1 MLVPFG
7 RRRLVGLVLGCE
19 PPDRVEGL
27 KSIESVLDSD
37 LIDPA
42 LVELARWC
50 SHYYCFAPG
59 ELVSL
64 LLPTALRRSRPFRP
78 PAPQA
83 WALTDAGRRADLDRA
98 PRKLALR
105 ELLLEQPRGRE
116 SLNEAGFTPSL
127 IRQMHRAGWIEPS
140 QAATVRPTVPGP
152 SLHDEQRRA
161 CASVLR
167 SRGRFGA
174 FLLAGV
180 TGSGKTE
187 VYLRVARRVLER
199 GGQVLVLVPEIG
211 LTPQLVRRFEARL
224 GRQAWTYHSDLSEG
238 ERLSCWQAARSG
250 QARLIIGTRS
260 AVFLPLPE
268 LGLIV
273 VDEEHDGSFKQ
284 QDGAR
289 YHGRDVAVLRARR
302 QSVPIVLGSATPSLE
317 SLNNA
322 CSGRYEL
329 LRLTHRAGGALEP
342 TWAVFDQR
350 GAEGPI
356 HTALLSRI
364 ESHLDAGGQVLLYRN
379 RRGYAPVLMCNA
391 CGWSADCERCSAHL
405 TWHQSGQRLQCH
417 HCGASRPQPRRCPDC
432 GDPNLRPLGAG
443 TERLEEL
450 LKERFP
456 GRAVHRVDRDQLTGK
471 NDFERLLNDV
481 RDGTPCILVGTQML
495 AKGHHLPGVTLS
507 AVLDVDTALFSA
519 DFRAPERLGQVVHQV
534 AGRAG
539 RAERPGEFVL
549 QTHHPEHPLLEH
561 LLQRDYLAYATRLLE
576 ERQSASLPPAAG
588 LALLRAEAHQAE
600 SARHFLTQ
608 ASSVIQWP
616 GLDIAGPVPAL
627 MTRRGGYWRY
637 QLWIQAA
644 TRQALA
650 DRLDACMEALHKRP
664 EARQV
669 RWHVD
674 MDPVD
679 L

>member
-1 MLVPFG
+1 
-7 RRRLVGLVLGCE
+7 VGLVLGCR
-19 PPDRVEGL
+19 PPEHHDGL
-27 KSIESVLDSD
+27 KSIESVLDAG
-37 LIDPA
+37 LIDSELIA
-42 LVELARWC
+42 LARWC

-64 LLPTALRRSRPFRP
+64 LLPTALRRARSFRP
-78 PAPQA
+78 PAPEA
-83 WALTDAGRRADLDRA
+83 WALTEAGRQADLDRA
-98 PRKLALR
+98 PRKQELR
-105 ELLLEQPRGRE
+105 EALLQQAQSRDALIA
-116 SLNEAGFTPSL
+116 AGFSRSM
-127 IRQMHRAGWIEPS
+127 IRDMHRSGWIEPAEPDAPG
-140 QAATVRPTVPGP
+140 QPAPGP
-152 SLHDEQRRA
+152 RLHPEQRMA
-161 CASVLR
+161 CAAILR
-167 SRGRFGA
+167 ARDRFSA

-211 LTPQLVRRFEARL
+211 LTPQLVRRFETRL
-224 GRQAWTYHSDLSEG
+224 GERAWTYHSDLSEG
-238 ERLSCWQAARSG
+238 ERLTCWQAARAG
-250 QARLIIGTRS
+250 RARLLIGTRS

-273 VDEEHDGSFKQ
+273 VDEEHDASFKQ

-302 QSVPIVLGSATPSLE
+302 QAVPVVLGSATPSLE

-322 CSGRYEL
+322 LSERYRL

-342 TWAVFDQR
+342 TWAVLDQR

-356 HTALLSRI
+356 HANLLSRI
-364 ESHLDAGGQVLLYRN
+364 RSHLDAGGQVLLYRN

-405 TWHQSGQRLQCH
+405 TWHQSGHRLQCH
-417 HCGASRPQPRRCPDC
+417 HCGASRPQPRRCPEC
-432 GDPNLRPLGAG
+432 GDPNLLPLGAG

-456 GRAVHRVDRDQLTGK
+456 EWPVHRVDRDQLTGK
-471 NDFERLLNDV
+471 HDFERLLDDV

-507 AVLDVDTALFSA
+507 AVLDVDAALFSA

-539 RAERPGEFVL
+539 RAERPGEFIL
-549 QTHHPEHPLLEH
+549 QTHHPEHPLLDH
-561 LLQRDYLAYATRLLE
+561 LLQRDYLEYATRLLD
-576 ERQSASLPPAAG
+576 ERRHAGLPPAAG
-588 LALLRAEAHQAE
+588 LALVRAEAHQVE
-600 SARHFLTQ
+600 SARHFLSQ
-608 ASSVIQWP
+608 AASVITWP
-616 GLDIAGPVPAL
+616 GLEIAGPVPAL

-644 TRQALA
+644 DRQTLA
-650 DRLDACMEALHKRP
+650 DRLDACMDALHKRP